1 MWLTEIETVNLLSLS
16 LIFLIGLPHG
26 AFDLAIVIGIV
37 NQKTLSKI
45 TYFIFSYIGLGVIV
59 IITWLLAPQFSL
71 IVFLIIS
78 VIHFGLG
85 DTAHS
90 SIINISKLTKI
101 VQILSHGGAIISIT
115 SLSNYGEVNIIFS
128 ILAFGSTWLV
138 WIVIKILFFVTALT
152 MLTYFIMS
160 IKMPELRRKFVEL
173 TALSVAF
180 YMFPPLVS
188 FSLYFCFIHTFR
200 HVRSVWTFLLNK
212 SSYKYVFSTV
222 LLLSISSWIFGA
234 LAFLVVSNFY
244 PPESAILQV
253 TFIGLA
259 SLTVP
264 HMILVDG
271 FFRSRA

>member
-1 MWLTEIETVNLLSLS
+1 MLLTEIDTVNLLSLS

-26 AFDLAIVIGIV
+26 SFDLAIVMGIV
-37 NQKTLSKI
+37 NHKTLPKI
-45 TYFIFSYIGLGVIV
+45 TCFIFSYIGLGVIV
-59 IITWLLAPQFSL
+59 ILTWIVVPQFAL

-85 DTAHS
+85 DTLHS
-90 SIINISKLTKI
+90 STNSISKLTKI

-115 SLSNYGEVNIIFS
+115 SLSNYEEVNIIFS
-128 ILAFGSTWLV
+128 ILAFGSTWSV
-138 WIVIKILFFVTALT
+138 WIVIKILLIVTALS

-160 IKMPELRRKFVEL
+160 IQMPELRRKFMEL
-173 TALSVAF
+173 TALSVVF
-180 YMFPPLVS
+180 YIFPPLVS

-200 HVRSVWTFLLNK
+200 HVRSVWTFLLNE

-222 LLLSISSWIFGA
+222 LLLTVSSWIFGA
-234 LAFLVVSNFY
+234 LAFLVVNNYY

-271 FFRSRA
+271 FFRTRA

>member
-1 MWLTEIETVNLLSLS
+1 MLLTEIDTVNLLSLS

-26 AFDLAIVIGIV
+26 SFDLAIVMGIV
-37 NQKTLSKI
+37 KHKTLPKI
-45 TYFIFSYIGLGVIV
+45 TSFIFSYIGLGVIV

-85 DTAHS
+85 DTANS
-90 SIINISKLTKI
+90 SIINISNRTKM

-138 WIVIKILFFVTALT
+138 WIVIKIIFFVTALT

-180 YMFPPLVS
+180 YVFPPLVS

-234 LAFLVVSNFY
+234 LAFLVVSNYY

>member
-1 MWLTEIETVNLLSLS
+1 
-16 LIFLIGLPHG
+16 
-26 AFDLAIVIGIV
+26 
-37 NQKTLSKI
+37 
-45 TYFIFSYIGLGVIV
+45 LGVIV
-59 IITWLLAPQFSL
+59 ILTWIVVPQFAL

-85 DTAHS
+85 DTLHS
-90 SIINISKLTKI
+90 STNSISKLTKI

-115 SLSNYGEVNIIFS
+115 SLSNYEEVNIIFS
-128 ILAFGSTWLV
+128 ILAFGSTWSV
-138 WIVIKILFFVTALT
+138 WIVIKILLILTALS

-160 IKMPELRRKFVEL
+160 IQMPELRRKFMEL
-173 TALSVAF
+173 TALSVVF
-180 YMFPPLVS
+180 YIFPPLVS

-200 HVRSVWTFLLNK
+200 HVRSVWTFLLNE

-222 LLLSISSWIFGA
+222 LLLTVSSWIFGA
-234 LAFLVVSNFY
+234 LAFLVVNNYY

-271 FFRSRA
+271 FFRTRA